1 MAERQPLKNNGKQK
15 GRRRPV
21 KGLSG
26 TTKRLLALI
35 LTVTLFCG
43 AVAVVAYR
51 DRFNL
56 DALKRYM
63 TYRRGRQRSSPIPGM
78 PAMRSPA
85 STALW
90 FCVQIR
96 RCSYIP
102 TAVCCILIDR

>member
-26 TTKRLLALI
+26 TTKRVLALI

-63 TYRRGRQRSSPIPGM
+63 TSRSLEKNDQGQT
-78 PAMRSPA
+78 AMRSPA